1 MLPPAI
7 DLDKEQSWPTAI
19 IAKVAPLLPS
29 ILSER
34 QGTTA
39 FELSGDRWHSPA
51 PPTLSTKAA
60 YGIINHQM
68 ADRRI
73 KIFHATR
80 LLDFDSV
87 RHGGL
92 RPLDLDHQISTM
104 RAALLA
110 AGQFASASEID
121 ALIAT
126 VNTNDDF
133 FRGREGQV
141 CATPL
146 RRLLHDGGCDVFFD
160 HWGGEAIQRLAA
172 MASRQ
177 LVTGIQSLGAPA
189 VVTASIPAFGCC
201 AFSEWK
207 LAPTMVRLMLERAG
221 MTQKCWEAWDVL
233 LKQAIPA
240 EWIESVLPKDHPS
253 LAG

>member
-7 DLDKEQSWPTAI
+7 DLDREQSWPSAI
-19 IAKVAPLLPS
+19 VAEVTSLLPS
-29 ILSER
+29 ILRER
-34 QGTTA
+34 QATTA
-39 FELSGDRWHSPA
+39 FELSGDRWHNPV

-80 LLDFDSV
+80 LLDFDTV
-87 RHGGL
+87 RHEGL
-92 RPLDLDHQISTM
+92 RPLDLDHQINTM

-110 AGQFASASEID
+110 AGQFASVSEID

-141 CATPL
+141 WATPL

-172 MASRQ
+172 MASRE
-177 LVTGIQSLGAPA
+177 LEIGIQSLGAPA
-189 VVTASIPAFGCC
+189 VVTASIPAFRCC
-201 AFSEWK
+201 TFSDWR
-207 LAPTMVRLMLERAG
+207 LAPTMVGLMLERAG
-221 MTQKCWEAWDVL
+221 MTEKSWEAWDVL
-233 LKQAIPA
+233 VKQAIPA
-240 EWIESVLPKDHPS
+240 EWIESVLPNDHLS
-253 LAG
+253 LVG